1 MCILG
6 KIIQKESSS
15 LPQSIKAKN
24 LDNTL
29 FEVANYRSLICAER
43 LGHLIVLQLKHST
56 FQPRGNAQNTL
67 GL

>member
-29 FEVANYRSLICAER
+29 FEVANYISLRR
-43 LGHLIVLQLKHST
+43 LDPV
-56 FQPRGNAQNTL
+56 FL
-67 GL
+67 GGGTILL